1 MRSALGK
8 SSALVVFSASQS
20 LGTSPATPQRLSVA
34 VGGRSAGF
42 VSLGMSHGRAALATL
57 VRRSLPLTRDRVGSI
72 CSRPCPVIM
81 SGIRSLAVA
90 SGGTAPTDQPLQA
103 RVSRAELVQETA
115 FVNGKFG
122 AGSASGKTFEVLDP
136 ASGAVLGRVPDMD
149 AAASGAAID
158 AATAAFSAW
167 RSVPAKEKGVVLR
180 RWYDLIIANTDDLAI
195 IMTSECGKP
204 LAESKGEVAYAASFV
219 DFFAE
224 EARRIE
230 GTRTRCCKQNL
241 KGMCTHTQV
250 YHAYMNACSHMIA
263 CNRTCML
270 TNARGSEIYCT
281 SFLRQYLVHTHA
293 HIYYS
298 LRHTHAHARTHT
310 HKYCSYLSIYLSMI
324 SPSVSPSLSLSLSL
338 HICVDTYIYVYIFTY
353 LHVGIFLYI
362 CAYA

>member
-1 MRSALGK
+1 
-8 SSALVVFSASQS
+8 
-20 LGTSPATPQRLSVA
+20 
-34 VGGRSAGF
+34 
-42 VSLGMSHGRAALATL
+42 
-57 VRRSLPLTRDRVGSI
+57 
-72 CSRPCPVIM
+72 M

-230 GTRTRCCKQNL
+230 GTHTRCCKNF
-241 KGMCTHTQV
+241 KRHVHAHTGISCV
-250 YHAYMNACSHMIA
+250 YA
-263 CNRTCML
+263 CML
-270 TNARGSEIYCT
+270 IHVCMQSHVHADKCAR
-281 SFLRQYLVHTHA
+281 F
-293 HIYYS
+293 
-298 LRHTHAHARTHT
+298 
-310 HKYCSYLSIYLSMI
+310 
-324 SPSVSPSLSLSLSL
+324 
-338 HICVDTYIYVYIFTY
+338 
-353 LHVGIFLYI
+353 
-362 CAYA
+362 

>member
-72 CSRPCPVIM
+72 CSRPCPVVM

-230 GTRTRCCKQNL
+230 GTHTRCCKNF
-241 KGMCTHTQV
+241 KRHVHAHTGISCV
-250 YHAYMNACSHMIA
+250 YE
-263 CNRTCML
+263 CML
-270 TNARGSEIYCT
+270 THDCMQSHVHADKCAR
-281 SFLRQYLVHTHA
+281 F
-293 HIYYS
+293 
-298 LRHTHAHARTHT
+298 
-310 HKYCSYLSIYLSMI
+310 
-324 SPSVSPSLSLSLSL
+324 
-338 HICVDTYIYVYIFTY
+338 
-353 LHVGIFLYI
+353 
-362 CAYA
+362 